1 MRKLTFCLCKSKGAD
16 QLRSNCEADQ
26 RLFFFATQIVQYL
39 FFLHQKFQ
47 APSLLL
53 WPYSL
58 VGVRPVWKPH
68 CWFSHETVQISF
80 SCCILQDNQSLQSSD
95 SSSGSM
101 KLAKKP
107 EVEREGW
114 KGTLDFILT
123 CIGYAVGLGNI
134 WRFPYL
140 CYKSGG
146 GMSLDAR
153 KPVFGVSNQ
162 VRHKPACTSSEKS

>member
-1 MRKLTFCLCKSKGAD
+1 
-16 QLRSNCEADQ
+16 
-26 RLFFFATQIVQYL
+26 
-39 FFLHQKFQ
+39 
-47 APSLLL
+47 
-53 WPYSL
+53 
-58 VGVRPVWKPH
+58 
-68 CWFSHETVQISF
+68 
-80 SCCILQDNQSLQSSD
+80 
-95 SSSGSM
+95 M

-146 GMSLDAR
+146 GMVVRNEPRREKTGLREFRPGLTQTGLYKLR
-153 KPVFGVSNQ
+153 KELE
-162 VRHKPACTSSEKS
+162 A